1 MTPRL
6 TLTVLADNT
15 TLTDHD
21 FTGEP
26 GLSFFIETTGKKILF
41 DTGLSGLFIANAE
54 KKTEYAP
61 DPSRAHPAARLPARA
76 ADSLAIP
83 GPR

>member
-1 MTPRL
+1 MAGPPQL
-6 TLTVLADNT
+6 TINEAKWACVSRGVDSITV
-15 TLTDHD
+15 TDKCAKLVAERSAGR
-21 FTGEP
+21 F
-26 GLSFFIETTGKKILF
+26 
-41 DTGLSGLFIANAE
+41 LFIANAE